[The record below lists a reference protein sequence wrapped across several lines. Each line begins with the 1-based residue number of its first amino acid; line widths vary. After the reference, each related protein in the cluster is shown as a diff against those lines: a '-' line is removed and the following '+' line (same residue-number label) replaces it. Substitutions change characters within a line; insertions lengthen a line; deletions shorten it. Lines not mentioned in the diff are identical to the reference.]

1 MPKSAAALLARIMRI
16 HEPKAR
22 EKLWELFKEQ
32 ASGMDG
38 GDVVLALKQAGEEI
52 WGVGID
58 DTYSSVK
65 HQNDEALG
73 NAFDIT
79 WLTIICIKLK
89 EIKDAEPA
97 IPPKAEEI
105 FCPRCVK
112 QSLPRLLL
120 PHHVCSRS
128 AASSKLCRFLERLS

>member
-1 MPKSAAALLARIMRI
+1 MWGCALMLKSAPALLARSCARI

-52 WGVGID
+52 RRVGID
-58 DTYSSVK
+58 DTYSSMK

-79 WLTIICIKLK
+79 WLTT
-89 EIKDAEPA
+89 
-97 IPPKAEEI
+97 
-105 FCPRCVK
+105 F
-112 QSLPRLLL
+112 
-120 PHHVCSRS
+120 
-128 AASSKLCRFLERLS
+128 ASS